1 MRNQE
6 VTLGRFLHILLLLMT
21 IAILYAVLN
30 YLGSV
35 LLPFAVAWL
44 AAYLLYPAVCFFQYR
59 LRLKSRLLS
68 ILAVLFLAIVIIAS
82 SVVLVLPSI
91 IEEFATLKNVIAA
104 FFSNQINNPSISPAV
119 IEFIKEYGND
129 QGIVQLMQS
138 TGVQDIMQ
146 QIYRH
151 TESIV
156 VGTIGFLVHI
166 FSWCIALLYVFFI
179 LLDYEKLAD
188 EWKLFLPVRWRE
200 MATKLSEDLTNGMNQ
215 YFRGQALVALCVGI
229 LFSIGFVIIDFPL
242 AIAFGLFVGLLNL
255 VPYLQLVS
263 LLPMTILALLKA
275 ANTGDNFWIVL
286 LSAAAV
292 MLIVQAIQDLILVP
306 GIMGRRMNLHPAI
319 ILLSLAIWGHL
330 LGILGMIVALPITT
344 LLIGY
349 TKRYHEMISIQRGET
364 IVTDD
369 DNTPE
374 TVDATIEE

>member
-1 MRNQE
+1 MRKQE

-44 AAYLLYPAVCFFQYR
+44 AAYLLYPTVCFFQYR

-68 ILAVLFLAIVIIAS
+68 ILAVLFLAVVIIAS

-229 LFSIGFVIIDFPL
+229 LFSIGFLIIDFPL